1 MMKKALFAVLIS
13 TLTLLSFAQTGA
25 TRTPATKQ
33 AIKPAPQQPEVKVIP
48 QAVPQP
54 VEVRTDQRTLFTV
67 AGDKVTVHEFE
78 AVYTKN
84 NVNNQSDYS
93 EKSLRDYLTLYQNFR
108 LKVKEA
114 EAQKIDTITSL
125 MSELDGYRKQLA
137 KTYLTDREISDKL
150 IQEAY
155 DRSLV
160 EVNAS
165 HILVKCDENAN
176 PADSMAAYKKILA
189 LRKRIEKGES
199 FEKVAKESS
208 EDLSAKTNEGN
219 IGWFSVFGTI
229 YPFETAVYT
238 LPQGEVSQPVRT
250 EFGYHLVRVNNKRN
264 ARGQMHVAHLL
275 LRFPDDATADQK
287 AAVKKKVDSVYALLQ
302 AGLDW
307 DNAVKDFSEDKATRI
322 KGGELPWF
330 GSGSNNRYP
339 TEFEEAAFNLLRDSA
354 LSKPVATQFGWH
366 IIRRLEKKPIP
377 PFSEAKAE
385 IKKKVERDSRSQV
398 AKTVLIARIKAE
410 NQFVTYPDVKTAL
423 AAKIDSNLQ
432 KGNWRADSTLRS
444 NKALFLLAG
453 KDYTVND
460 FIDYMEKNAKRRADK
475 NKDALINEYYE
486 NFVSAKCLEYEE
498 SMLEIKKPEFKA
510 LMKEY
515 RDGILLFEL
524 MERQVWGKAVK
535 DTTGLEQFRKNNEQ
549 KYMWGNRAEVAI
561 FNCTD
566 AKIAAAAQKLA
577 KKKKSIA
584 EITAKLNK
592 DVSKSKVSVIEGKY
606 EKGQYDVVDKI
617 EWKAGVTPV
626 EKLTDSSYRFVWVKQ
641 IVGPEPKSLKE
652 AKGYIVSDYQ
662 EYLEKTWLAELR
674 KKYPLVVDE
683 QVLRSLIKK

>member
-1 MMKKALFAVLIS
+1 MMKKALFVVLIS

-25 TRTPATKQ
+25 NRTPATKQ
-33 AIKPAPQQPEVKVIP
+33 ATKPAPQQPEVKVIP

-54 VEVRTDQRTLFTV
+54 VEVKTDQRTLFTV

-410 NQFVTYPDVKTAL
+410 NQFVAYPDVKTAL

-592 DVSKSKVSVIEGKY
+592 DASKSKVSVIEGKY

>member
-33 AIKPAPQQPEVKVIP
+33 ATKPAPQQPEVKVIP

-176 PADSMAAYKKILA
+176 PSDSMAAYKKILA

-410 NQFVTYPDVKTAL
+410 NQFVAYPDVKTAL

-592 DVSKSKVSVIEGKY
+592 DASKSKVSVIEGKY

>member
-1 MMKKALFAVLIS
+1 MMNKALLAVLIS
-13 TLTLLSFAQTGA
+13 TSAVIAFAQTGA
-25 TRTPATKQ
+25 TKTPPVKQAPKPAT
-33 AIKPAPQQPEVKVIP
+33 QQPEVKVVP

-54 VEVRTDQRTLFTV
+54 VEIKTDQRTLFTV
-67 AGDKVTVHEFE
+67 AGDKVSVHEFE

-114 EAQKIDTITSL
+114 EAQKIDTISSL
-125 MSELDGYRKQLA
+125 MNELEGYRKQLA
-137 KTYLTDREISDKL
+137 KSYLTDREISDKL

-208 EDLSAKTNEGN
+208 EDLSAKTNDGN

-229 YPFETAVYT
+229 YPFENAVYT
-238 LPQGEVSQPVRT
+238 LPQGELSQPVRT
-250 EFGYHLVRVNNKRN
+250 EFGYHLVRLNNKRN

-287 AAVKKKVDSVYALLQ
+287 TAVKKKVDSVYALLQ

-339 TEFEEAAFNLLRDSA
+339 TEFEEAAFSLLRDSA
-354 LSKPVATQFGWH
+354 ISKPVATQFGWH
-366 IIRRLEKKPIP
+366 IIRRLEKRPIP
-377 PFSEAKAE
+377 PFSESKAE

-410 NQFVTYPDVKTAL
+410 NQFVAYPDVKSAL
-423 AAKIDSNLQ
+423 ALKIDSNLQ

-444 NKALFLLAG
+444 NKSLFTLAG
-453 KDYTVND
+453 KEYSVND

-486 NFVSAKCLEYEE
+486 NFVNSKCLEYEE
-498 SMLEIKKPEFKA
+498 SQLEIKKPEFKA

-566 AKIAAAAQKLA
+566 AKIATAAQKLA
-577 KKKKSIA
+577 KKKKSIT

-592 DVSKSKVSVIEGKY
+592 DGSKSKVSVIEGKY

-617 EWKAGVTPV
+617 EWKAAVTPV
-626 EKLTDSSYRFVWVKQ
+626 EKLTDSSYRFVWIKQ

-674 KKYPLVVDE
+674 NKYPLAVDE
-683 QVLRSLIKK
+683 QVLRSLIRK